1 MTTLI
6 VVDETEDDITTA
18 VLRRLREELGRNN
31 ISVNKVAKRMGTNQQ
46 RFSRRMTGAVPW
58 PIDEL
63 YKFCRAAG
71 ANFSYVV
78 TGIRE
83 IPTPPTGGGA
93 SRYSLLPRMDSNH
106 QPSDYHRP
114 YLWPAE
120 DAFSERD
127 AA

>member
-31 ISVNKVAKRMGTNQQ
+31 ISVNKVAKKLGTNQQ

-58 PIDEL
+58 PIDDL
-63 YKFCRAAG
+63 YRFCRAAG

-93 SRYSLLPRMDSNH
+93 SRSLLPRMDSNH
-106 QPSDYHRP
+106 QPSDLHHLTRRP
-114 YLWPAE
+114 APTKIVPL
-120 DAFSERD
+120 ER